1 MLDLARDIIGSQPIL
16 TAFLA
21 IGVGYLVG
29 QINIFGFSLGVGAV
43 LFVGLAIGAFAPKA
57 QIIGPI
63 GLTGLIMFLYGI
75 GILYGR
81 QFFEG
86 MVGAGQKYN
95 LLALVGCLAGLA
107 VALLLGHIF
116 GIKVGHTLGM
126 YAGSMT
132 STATLQAALE
142 VMKNKDPSIGY
153 SIAYPF
159 GVIGPILCIYF
170 MTQIVKPKFPAKT
183 QRFHMG
189 EISVGERFAGRRLGD
204 LMAKAPAG
212 LQVTMVRKGGH
223 NIVPTDDTI
232 LENGDAVLVVAEDKE
247 AIATAA
253 AKLGKLS
260 PGQLASDRA
269 DLDYIRV
276 FVGKASAVGIPL
288 AQLPMPAGYPTHLLH
303 VRRYD
308 ADLVPAPDLMLEF
321 GDRVG
326 VLAPP
331 DRKEEIRRHFG
342 DTVKAT
348 AEFSYVSLGLGMV
361 MGVLLGLIPIPIPG
375 VGIVTLGIG
384 GGPLIVALILGKL
397 RRTGPMLW
405 TMPLPANIVL
415 RNFGLAMFLATVGV
429 NAGQPF
435 VKTVAES
442 GFTMLF
448 IGVAVLLTTVFIV
461 LLVGHYLMKIPYDDL
476 VGIAS
481 GATGNP
487 AILVYSTKMAP
498 TERPD
503 IGYAMIFPSMT
514 LVKVIAAQI
523 VGLLM
528 VRQRRLGDG
537 CGFPAVMRR
546 PSQKPAQA
554 RGDTAWLTG
563 IPAATTH
570 LQFECVQPGRDQGG
584 CRESRSQEGEPSLSG
599 FVHAGG
605 DRRGQHRARRALLY
619 RHRQR
624 RGVELRHRARDG
636 RGGVFA
642 RAGNRSGWWRRT
654 LHGKQSDRDGLGER
668 KVYDRRN
675 AAQLG
680 HRLFRQPDRRARAC
694 GPGLPF
700 ASSRHEWRPRRP
712 VDTEDG
718 RHQDPARRRHAILQ
732 GQCCVTCWFAWR
744 YGLRMPAVR

>member
-29 QINIFGFSLGVGAV
+29 QISIFGFSLGVGAV

-86 MVGAGQKYN
+86 IVGSGQKYN
-95 LLALVGCLAGLA
+95 LLALIACLAGLG
-107 VALLLGHIF
+107 VALLLGEMF
-116 GIKVGHTLGM
+116 NIKIGHTLGL

-132 STATLQAALE
+132 STATLQAALD
-142 VMKNKDPSIGY
+142 VTKSKDPSIGY

-170 MTQIVKPKFPAKT
+170 MTRMVQPKFPAKA

-189 EISVGERFAGRRLGD
+189 EISIGPGFAGHTLSELSKEALSGV
-204 LMAKAPAG
+204 
-212 LQVTMVRKGGH
+212 QVTMVRKAGQ
-223 NIVPTDDTI
+223 NVVPADD
-232 LENGDAVLVVAEDKE
+232 LVLSAGDAVLVVAESQE
-247 AIATAA
+247 TIANAA
-253 AKLGKLS
+253 ARLGKLE
-260 PGQLASDRA
+260 PGRLAADRA

-276 FVGKASAVGIPL
+276 FVGKASVVGIPL
-288 AQLPMPAGYPTHLLH
+288 SSLPLPSGFPIHLLH

-308 ADLVPAPDLMLEF
+308 ADLVPSPDLMLEF

-326 VLAPP
+326 VLTPP

-435 VKTVAES
+435 VRTVAES

-448 IGVAVLLTTVFIV
+448 IGVAVLLTTVAIV
-461 LLVGHYLMKIPYDDL
+461 LLVGHFVMRIPYDDL
-476 VGIAS
+476 VGVAS

-514 LVKVIAAQI
+514 LVKVIAVQI
-523 VGLLM
+523 VGLLT
-528 VRQRRLGDG
+528 LGS
-537 CGFPAVMRR
+537 A
-546 PSQKPAQA
+546 
-554 RGDTAWLTG
+554 TG
-563 IPAATTH
+563 
-570 LQFECVQPGRDQGG
+570 G
-584 CRESRSQEGEPSLSG
+584 
-599 FVHAGG
+599 
-605 DRRGQHRARRALLY
+605 
-619 RHRQR
+619 
-624 RGVELRHRARDG
+624 
-636 RGGVFA
+636 
-642 RAGNRSGWWRRT
+642 
-654 LHGKQSDRDGLGER
+654 
-668 KVYDRRN
+668 
-675 AAQLG
+675 
-680 HRLFRQPDRRARAC
+680 
-694 GPGLPF
+694 
-700 ASSRHEWRPRRP
+700 
-712 VDTEDG
+712 
-718 RHQDPARRRHAILQ
+718 
-732 GQCCVTCWFAWR
+732 
-744 YGLRMPAVR
+744 